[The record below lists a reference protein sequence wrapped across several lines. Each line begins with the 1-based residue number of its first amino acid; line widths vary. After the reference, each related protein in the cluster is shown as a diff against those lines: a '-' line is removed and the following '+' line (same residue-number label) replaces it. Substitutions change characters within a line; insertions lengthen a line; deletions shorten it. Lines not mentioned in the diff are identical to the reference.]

1 MNYLIGFTIAL
12 LVAAFARFS
21 GFDRD
26 RSFYPTVVV
35 VVALYYV
42 LFAAMGGSAR
52 ALVLESIV
60 MTVFAA
66 LAVAGFKGSLWLVV
80 AALAGHGVMDLLHAH
95 IVENPGV
102 PEWWPGFCSA
112 ADVGL
117 ALALAW
123 IIKVAAPA
131 PYAPG
136 LPEVR

>member
-1 MNYLIGFTIAL
+1 VSYLIGFTIAL

-35 VVALYYV
+35 VIALYYV

-52 ALVLESIV
+52 ALVLESIM

-80 AALAGHGVMDLLHAH
+80 AALAGHGVMDLFHAQ

-102 PEWWPGFCSA
+102 PEWWPGFCAA

-123 IIKVAAPA
+123 VIKVAAPA
-131 PYAPG
+131 AYAPH